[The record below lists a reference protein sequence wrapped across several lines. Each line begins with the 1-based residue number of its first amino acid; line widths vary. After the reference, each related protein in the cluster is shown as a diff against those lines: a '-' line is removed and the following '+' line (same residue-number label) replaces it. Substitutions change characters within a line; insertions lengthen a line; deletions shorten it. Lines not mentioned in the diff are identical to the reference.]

1 MRKRS
6 IFLKIYLWFWL
17 TTALF
22 LAAEIVFHRL
32 ANMGPP
38 IAFHLQQT
46 FKPVLT
52 VYGHTALQYHL
63 SGNHDALRKWT
74 DELKTLTALDVYLL
88 DSTGKGATDRPLPQD
103 VQAVAERARQ
113 SGKTELSLLK
123 HRALMAVPMKAENGS
138 YYYVV
143 ADMSEEAFPPPP
155 PPPRSAFLDILRL
168 LVFLAV
174 SGGVCYGLA
183 RYLTAP
189 VIKLREA
196 TQRLAGGELS
206 VRVGKDMARR
216 KDEFSNLAGDFDRMA
231 TRIELLM
238 TQQRQLLGDI
248 SHELRSPLARLNLA
262 LELARRQTGT
272 EAATAL
278 NRIETEAEL
287 LKEMI
292 DQVLTLTRLE
302 GSIEE
307 VQMASVDLARL
318 VTEIADDADFE
329 AHARNCTVRL
339 AESTGCTV
347 LGNEELLR
355 RAIENIA
362 RNAVRYTRDN
372 STVDVTLR
380 RTTADSLSYAEI
392 SVRDHGQGVPE
403 EELPHL
409 FRPFYR
415 VSNARERQT
424 GGAGLGLAITER
436 AVNLHHGSV
445 NISNAAGGGLLAVI
459 RLPLLTDLPASS
471 T

>member
-17 TTALF
+17 TTALI
-22 LAAEIVFHRL
+22 LAAQVGLDRL
-32 ANMGPP
+32 TDSGPP
-38 IAFHLQQT
+38 IAFHVQQT
-46 FKPVLT
+46 LKPVLAM
-52 VYGHTALQYHL
+52 YGHTALQYHL
-63 SGNHDALRKWT
+63 SGDQDALRKWT
-74 DELKTLTALDVYLL
+74 DELKTLTALDAYLL
-88 DSTGKGATDRPLPQD
+88 DSTGQGATDRPLPQD
-103 VQAVAERARQ
+103 VRVVAERARQ
-113 SGKTELSLLK
+113 SGKTELSLLR
-123 HRALMAVPMKAENGS
+123 HRALMALPLKAEDGS
-138 YYYVV
+138 YFCVV
-143 ADMSEEAFPPPP
+143 ADVLGEAFPPPP
-155 PPPRSAFLDILRL
+155 RRNAFLDAFRL
-168 LVFLAV
+168 LMILAV
-174 SGGVCYGLA
+174 SGGVCYGLT

-206 VRVGKDMARR
+206 VRVGKDVARR
-216 KDEFSNLAGDFDRMA
+216 KDEFSGLADDFDRMA
-231 TRIELLM
+231 ARIESLM

-262 LELARRQTGT
+262 LELARRQTGM
-272 EAATAL
+272 EAVTAL

-302 GSIEE
+302 GGIEG
-307 VQMASVDLARL
+307 VQMASVDLAKL

-329 AHARNCTVRL
+329 AHASNCAVRL
-339 AESTGCTV
+339 AENTGCTV

-362 RNAVRYTRDN
+362 RNAVRYTGEN
-372 STVDVTLR
+372 STVDITLR
-380 RTTADSLSYAEI
+380 RTTDDSISYAEI

-403 EELPHL
+403 EEIPHL

-445 NISNAAGGGLLAVI
+445 KVSNAAGGGLLAVI
-459 RLPLLTDLPASS
+459 RLPLLPDLPASS

>member
-1 MRKRS
+1 M
-6 IFLKIYLWFWL
+6 I
-17 TTALF
+17 
-22 LAAEIVFHRL
+22 
-32 ANMGPP
+32 
-38 IAFHLQQT
+38 
-46 FKPVLT
+46 
-52 VYGHTALQYHL
+52 
-63 SGNHDALRKWT
+63 
-74 DELKTLTALDVYLL
+74 
-88 DSTGKGATDRPLPQD
+88 
-103 VQAVAERARQ
+103 
-113 SGKTELSLLK
+113 
-123 HRALMAVPMKAENGS
+123 
-138 YYYVV
+138 
-143 ADMSEEAFPPPP
+143 
-155 PPPRSAFLDILRL
+155 
-168 LVFLAV
+168 LAV
-174 SGGVCYGLA
+174 SGGVCYGLT

-206 VRVGKDMARR
+206 VRVGKDVGKR
-216 KDEFSNLAGDFDRMA
+216 KDEFGGLAEDFNRMA
-231 TRIELLM
+231 QRIESLM

-262 LELARRQTGT
+262 LELARRQTGM
-272 EAATAL
+272 EAVTAL

-302 GSIEE
+302 GGIEG
-307 VQMASVDLARL
+307 VQMASVDVAKL

-329 AHARNCTVRL
+329 AHARNCGVRL
-339 AESTGCTV
+339 SESTGCTV

-362 RNAVRYTRDN
+362 RNALRYTREN
-372 STVDVTLR
+372 STIDIALR
-380 RTTADSLSYAEI
+380 RTTDDSISYAEI

-445 NISNAAGGGLLAVI
+445 KISNAAGGGLLAVI
-459 RLPLLTDLPASS
+459 RLPLLPDPPASS
-471 T
+471 V

>member
-1 MRKRS
+1 VRKRS

-17 TTALF
+17 TTALI
-22 LAAEIVFHRL
+22 LAAQVGL
-32 ANMGPP
+32 DKLTDSGPP
-38 IAFHLQQT
+38 IAFHVQQT
-46 FKPVLT
+46 LKPVLAM
-52 VYGHTALQYHL
+52 YGHTALQYHL
-63 SGNHDALRKWT
+63 AGDHDALRKWT
-74 DELKTLTALDVYLL
+74 EELKTLTALDAYLV
-88 DSTGKGATDRPLPQD
+88 DAKGQAATDRTLPQHLR
-103 VQAVAERARQ
+103 AVAERARQ
-113 SGKTELSLLK
+113 SGKIELSLLR
-123 HRALMAVPMKAENGS
+123 HRALMALPLKAEDGS
-138 YYYVV
+138 YFCVV
-143 ADMSEEAFPPPP
+143 ADVSGEAFPPPP
-155 PPPRSAFLDILRL
+155 RRSAFLDAFRL
-168 LVFLAV
+168 LMILAV
-174 SGGVCYGLA
+174 SGGVCYGLT

-206 VRVGKDMARR
+206 VRVGKDVGKR
-216 KDEFSNLAGDFDRMA
+216 KDEFGGLAEDFNRMA
-231 TRIELLM
+231 ERIESLM

-262 LELARRQTGT
+262 LELARRQTGM
-272 EAATAL
+272 EAVTAL

-302 GSIEE
+302 GGIEG
-307 VQMASVDLARL
+307 VQMASVDLAKL

-329 AHARNCTVRL
+329 AHARSCAVRL

-362 RNAVRYTRDN
+362 RNALRYTREN
-372 STVDVTLR
+372 STIDIALR
-380 RTTADSLSYAEI
+380 RTTDDSISYAEI

-445 NISNAAGGGLLAVI
+445 KISNAAGGGLLAVI
-459 RLPLLTDLPASS
+459 RLPLLPDPPASS
-471 T
+471 V